1 MLQVSRDVR
10 RERIGCL
17 NWPDAFPYAPSAAFG
32 IFHDGKNLHLH
43 FVVEEAAVR
52 AVCTADGEPAWEDSC
67 VEFFF
72 APREDGLYY
81 NLECTCTG
89 RIYLCVGAGRK
100 GRERLPDA
108 ALQSIRRSCSLGP
121 DAFGLREMPTRWEV
135 RLDIPAA
142 VFGLETFTGLHAR
155 GNFYKCG
162 DRLPVPHYLSW
173 APVLTPHPDFHRPE
187 YFDRI
192 VFV

>member
-1 MLQVSRDVR
+1 MLEVSREIR
-10 RERIGCL
+10 RERIACL

-32 IFHDGKNLHLH
+32 IFHDGKKLHLH

-72 APREDGLYY
+72 APHGDGRYY

-89 RIYLCVGAGRK
+89 RIYLCVGTERQ

-108 ALQSIRRSCSLGP
+108 LVRTIRRRASLGGT
-121 DAFGLREMPTRWEV
+121 AFGLRQEATRWDV
-135 RLDIPAA
+135 LLDIPAA
-142 VFGLETFTGLHAR
+142 VFGLETYDGLQAR

-162 DRLPVPHYLSW
+162 DKLPVPHYLSW
-173 APVLTPHPDFHRPE
+173 APVRTPRPDFHRPE
-187 YFDRI
+187 FFERI
-192 VFV
+192 AFV

>member
-1 MLQVSRDVR
+1 MLEVSREYR

-17 NWPDAFPYAPSAAFG
+17 NWPEAFPYAPSAAFG
-32 IFHDGKNLHLH
+32 ISCDGEVLHLH
-43 FVVEEAAVR
+43 FIVEEAAVR
-52 AVCTADGEPAWEDSC
+52 AVCAADGDPVWEDSC

-72 APREDGLYY
+72 APHGDGRYY
-81 NLECTCTG
+81 NLECSCTG
-89 RIYLCVGAGRK
+89 KILLCVGTERQ

-108 ALQSIRRSCSLGP
+108 LLQTTRRHASLGDIP
-121 DAFGLREMPTRWEV
+121 FGLRQGPLRWEL
-135 RLDIPAA
+135 RLEVPAA
-142 VFGLETFTGLHAR
+142 VFGLETYDGLEAR

-173 APVLTPHPDFHRPE
+173 APVRTPRPDFHRPE
-187 YFDRI
+187 FFDRI